1 MDVIFR
7 FANLPYLLL
16 LLMVPVLAA
25 LYMLNQRRVR
35 AGSLQFSSIELVTGL
50 PSSARLRMRHV
61 LILLRLV
68 AITLIILGLARPQS
82 GQAKEVFTGE
92 GIDIVMALDMSGSM
106 AAEDFQP
113 ENRLGVAK
121 GVAKDFVSDRAY
133 DRIGLVVFA
142 RNSFTQ
148 APLTLDYNVLDRLID
163 EVDLAPKLGLEDGT
177 AIGIALTN
185 ATNRLKDSTAKSKVI
200 ILLTDGQNNAGQI
213 DPETAADMAA
223 ALGIKVYTV
232 GVGSDGPV
240 PFPVQGFFGP
250 TYDYV
255 EIPLDEA
262 MLRAVAEKTGG
273 QYFRAT
279 DAETLKRIYEH
290 ISDLEKTEI
299 DMTRYTR
306 YHELSSV
313 FFIPAL
319 GLILLDI
326 LLAGTIFR
334 RLP

>member
-1 MDVIFR
+1 M
-7 FANLPYLLL
+7 
-16 LLMVPVLAA
+16 
-25 LYMLNQRRVR
+25 
-35 AGSLQFSSIELVTGL
+35 
-50 PSSARLRMRHV
+50 
-61 LILLRLV
+61 
-68 AITLIILGLARPQS
+68 
-82 GQAKEVFTGE
+82 
-92 GIDIVMALDMSGSM
+92 
-106 AAEDFQP
+106 
-113 ENRLGVAK
+113 
-121 GVAKDFVSDRAY
+121 
-133 DRIGLVVFA
+133 
-142 RNSFTQ
+142 
-148 APLTLDYNVLDRLID
+148 
-163 EVDLAPKLGLEDGT
+163 
-177 AIGIALTN
+177 
-185 ATNRLKDSTAKSKVI
+185 
-200 ILLTDGQNNAGQI
+200 LTDGQNNAGQI
-213 DPETAADMAA
+213 DPETLPIWLRRRASSIHCR
-223 ALGIKVYTV
+223 GW
-232 GVGSDGPV
+232 GDGPE

-250 TYDYV
+250 AYDYV

>member
-1 MDVIFR
+1 MDVVLR

-25 LYMLNQRRVR
+25 LYVLNQRRVKT
-35 AGSLQFSSIELVTGL
+35 GSLQFSSVGLVKGL
-50 PSSARLRMRHV
+50 PGSLRLRARH
-61 LILLRLV
+61 LLLLLRLA
-68 AITLIILGLARPQS
+68 AIVLIILGLARPQS
-82 GQAKEVFTGE
+82 GQAKDVFTGE
-92 GIDIVMALDMSGSM
+92 GVDIVMTLDMSGSM

-113 ENRLGVAK
+113 ENRLGVARS
-121 GVAKDFVSDRAY
+121 VAKDFVSQREY

-163 EVDLAPKLGLEDGT
+163 QVQLAPSLGLEDGT

-185 ATNRLKDSTAKSKVI
+185 AINRLKDSTAQSKVI

-223 ALGIKVYTV
+223 ALGIRIYTV

-250 TYDYV
+250 TYEYV
-255 EIPLDEA
+255 EIPLDED

-279 DAETLKRIYEH
+279 DAETLKQIYEH
-290 ISDLEKTEI
+290 ISDLEKTEV
-299 DMTRYTR
+299 DVTRYTR
-306 YHELSSV
+306 YRELSTV

-319 GLILLDI
+319 GLVLLDI
-326 LLAGTIFR
+326 LLAGTLFR